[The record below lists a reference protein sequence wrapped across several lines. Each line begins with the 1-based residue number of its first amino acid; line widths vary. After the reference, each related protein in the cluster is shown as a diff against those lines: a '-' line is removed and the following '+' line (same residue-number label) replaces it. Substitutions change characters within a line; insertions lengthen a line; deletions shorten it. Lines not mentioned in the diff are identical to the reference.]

1 MGPCGPF
8 LGKPHRKVGWAETA
22 KVSSVKPG
30 WRLLEEDLFSV
41 FPLVMD
47 GCESWTIRKAEH
59 RRIDA
64 FKL

>member
-1 MGPCGPF
+1 M
-8 LGKPHRKVGWAETA
+8 

-47 GCESWTIRKAEH
+47 RCESWTIRKAEH